1 MLTTSFIIQIS
12 KVVKGVGTGRTNVLE
27 MSDERERWRNK
38 KFICDIYLSNDKQ
51 VLNCSLTIPE
61 IESCRANGIEVVVH
75 PDKK

>member
-1 MLTTSFIIQIS
+1 
-12 KVVKGVGTGRTNVLE
+12 

-38 KFICDIYLSNDKQ
+38 KFICDIYLPNGELS
-51 VLNCSLTIPE
+51 LNCSLTIPE